1 MLTRR
6 ALLAAPLASPIAR
19 AAAAQTAAP
28 GKMLL
33 AIHQNT
39 SRAAG
44 FRGSLEGWARAGI
57 RHVEL
62 SDSLLDG
69 FLERDTLAAAGR
81 VLTDLGLVPVSGAV
95 LLQDIWIPGPERS
108 ASLDTWRRRCEQFA
122 ALGVAKIYS
131 PSITSRSRGL
141 GCASWRRRRA
151 GGGRRPRPPT
161 G

>member
-6 ALLAAPLASPIAR
+6 ALLAAPLAAPLASAG
-19 AAAAQTAAP
+19 AQSASP

-44 FRGSLEGWARAGI
+44 YRGSLEGWAQAGI

-69 FLERDTLAAAGR
+69 FLERDTLAAARR
-81 VLTDLGLVPVSGAV
+81 VLSDLGLGAR
-95 LLQDIWIPGPERS
+95 LRRS
-108 ASLDTWRRRCEQFA
+108 AAAGHLDPGTGARRIARHLA
-122 ALGVAKIYS
+122 PAL
-131 PSITSRSRGL
+131 
-141 GCASWRRRRA
+141 RA
-151 GGGRRPRPPT
+151 VRQPRLCQP
-161 G
+161 GA